1 MPQQETNYLVDVG
14 LPIVT
19 FVLGFIIS
27 RFTLSKKDRLDHKQ
41 RLFQNERELSDR
53 HKSAYDEFQEAL
65 RAYVAAPAVGVDDFS
80 RISNTGDNYFRCLKE
95 IAEAMLSE
103 NIGEAS
109 RRDNFLQLLKDAT
122 ERTIPDYYNTLH
134 VIAKKQGFQYQ
145 GKLRRENHEQI
156 YAAIE
161 RFA

>member
-1 MPQQETNYLVDVG
+1 MAQQETNYLLEVG
-14 LPIVT
+14 LPIAT
-19 FVLGFIIS
+19 FVLGFVTS

-53 HKSAYDEFQEAL
+53 HKAAYDEFQEAL
-65 RAYVAAPAVGVDDFS
+65 RSYVAAPSIGADDFS
-80 RISNTGDNYFRCLKE
+80 RISNTGDNYFRRLKE

-109 RRDNFLQLLKDAT
+109 RRDNFLPLLKEAT
-122 ERTIPDYYNTLH
+122 ERTIPSYYDTLH
-134 VIAKKQGFQYQ
+134 VIAKKQGFNYQ
-145 GKLRRENHEQI
+145 GRLRRENYEQI